1 LKLISLCF
9 FAEKEELSQSSV
21 DVQQPYSLELHQR
34 CQLEVEEKEK
44 KIILPHIVTAL
55 RPSRVF
61 IVMKKSQSEARS
73 QVLKMFEDCTIK
85 ETKEDCIIIFF
96 NPKHRTRLQTS
107 KKELWISFDSS
118 IPEKLLQNKP
128 DSLIVFLRTPSE
140 KYVGII
146 LPQLSPVSFISFHK
160 SK

>member
-1 LKLISLCF
+1 
-9 FAEKEELSQSSV
+9 
-21 DVQQPYSLELHQR
+21 VQQPYSLELHQR

-73 QVLKMFEDCTIK
+73 QVLKMFEDCTIE
-85 ETKEDCIIIFF
+85 ETSEEKEDCIIIFF
-96 NPKHRTRLQTS
+96 NPKHRTIFQTS
-107 KKELWISFDSS
+107 EKELWISFDSS
-118 IPEKLLQNKP
+118 IPEKVFQNKP

-140 KYVGII
+140 KYVGIN
-146 LPQLSPVSFISFHK
+146 LPELSPVSFISFHK